1 MCLACQDNQVKEGKA
16 WILKKT
22 MFDWQKQFWR
32 EEQGKGKQ
40 VGEPWFTLK
49 GLLQNLN
56 MINVVFAS
64 PPTVLPR
71 WDSLGRVFNMDS
83 HWRALGLTLMGADVC
98 LLLCVPI
105 TSHHVA
111 TRAGV
116 GRGLSSPMKPSKGS
130 NNFSFLLH
138 FPQVSSPPLGK
149 AGFVRITSFAGKILH
164 CLKSRTLR
172 RNNNQPILFQ
182 HLQWEKLV
190 ALRQLIDTK
199 A

>member
-1 MCLACQDNQVKEGKA
+1 MDIKKNNVWLTKA
-16 WILKKT
+16 ILK
-22 MFDWQKQFWR
+22 R
-32 EEQGKGKQ
+32 RAGQG
-40 VGEPWFTLK
+40 EASRRTLK

-71 WDSLGRVFNMDS
+71 WDSLGRVLNMDS
-83 HWRALGLTLMGADVC
+83 HWRALGLTLMGADIC

-105 TSHHVA
+105 TSRCVA

-149 AGFVRITSFAGKILH
+149 AGFVRITSFAGKIPH
-164 CLKSRTLR
+164 CLKSRTLS
-172 RNNNQPILFQ
+172 RNNNQSSSTSSGKSWWLY
-182 HLQWEKLV
+182 
-190 ALRQLIDTK
+190 DT
-199 A
+199 